1 MKYGEKEKLKDMS
14 LENGSNT
21 ITLISIETL
30 RDIRDIKEYNMDKR
44 RYNSKDFNNNGVS
57 KNEVIVDMN
66 DIKGMFREWMMMK
79 IDEDL
84 EDMVK
89 SYFDKEIIGD
99 NTNQNKTKTMNDIL
113 TKKEVSQFLKC
124 SIGMVDKLMSNN
136 LPYYKIGRNVK
147 FKREEI
153 IDYLEERKVV

>member
-1 MKYGEKEKLKDMS
+1 ML
-14 LENGSNT
+14 
-21 ITLISIETL
+21 
-30 RDIRDIKEYNMDKR
+30 
-44 RYNSKDFNNNGVS
+44 
-57 KNEVIVDMN
+57 
-66 DIKGMFREWMMMK
+66 
-79 IDEDL
+79 
-84 EDMVK
+84 
-89 SYFDKEIIGD
+89 
-99 NTNQNKTKTMNDIL
+99 NQNKTKTMNDIL